1 MEDIKPLIDGYLKDL
16 DKIYR
21 YGIQSGVITAELS
34 YRPTLENLFK
44 GLSTYISPHIDHVF
58 EPCKQGESGRP
69 DWLFFNKDTMGCYGY
84 VEAKG
89 YNPSQPL
96 RQQSYVSQVQRYL
109 YLGNTVILTDGIDF
123 IMYEPNGNVQ
133 SISLCNK
140 PIKRSEIT
148 VPFGDVLSFFQC
160 FFKEESLRL
169 ISEKQL
175 VSELSFRAKC
185 LCKDIEDILS
195 LSEDEAEDEAERQT
209 IVSLN
214 QLWKIAA
221 DSHDST
227 LKDNH
232 NFASFVSQI
241 LAFGLLYAHRCLHT
255 DGMTPKEC
263 YKQLRAFW
271 TSRSYKR
278 ESGRLVPF
286 RKLLEALSAEL
297 QSPFSK
303 LGIWYD
309 STRRWLSC
317 VKLTVK
323 QVQAPDFHGLY
334 ETFLSKY
341 DGKTRSDFGAWYT
354 PMCLAEYVT
363 RFVKAVSPL
372 DLPERDLFS
381 QPVKIIDPCC
391 GTGTFLEAVFKNM
404 DLHPHSQ
411 IVGFEILP
419 VPYALA
425 NYRISMLLSAELA
438 DIEIVLTNTLS
449 DCTFKRMSIQGD
461 VSEAVSSLFIKEQN
475 KAKKFSSPPLTVILG
490 NPPCSDS
497 FSGRDEGS
505 VISRLMDDFRP
516 PKPERK
522 ARSNTMKQVANE
534 SQMFLR
540 WCLYKAEKSC
550 PSIFAVIM
558 PSAFASHDSYQSAR
572 QYLVK
577 KVADLW
583 VLPFDADTRAGHKSQ
598 NLFGTRQGRLLLV
611 GIVKS
616 DSSGVG
622 HIHYKSIINYTR
634 KQKTDFFSAEIN
646 LEEGWQTLPLDD
658 DLVFVPR
665 HSINKDLYE
674 RFFPITSIFERNCSG
689 IKASPTALLVH
700 CSRGQLLRRCRD
712 VADTSKTYED
722 IKERWFNGQQKIP
735 AEGKLSWS
743 VRMAMQKISENNI
756 FPYSFRPFLTA
767 KVLLDPQVTEALK
780 NASGE
785 GFRMR
790 PELQSAFSSTE
801 VFGFAIAPTPA
812 TISATMEKFTSFCWH
827 LPDNDLVSR
836 NNARIFCNRFP
847 EYKTKHDW
855 DGRIKSNIN
864 KTLLKTLAQTYSFP
878 AQKIENVLVFYI
890 YGVLN
895 SKAYYCTFSSKLY
908 SSAGILPAVPI
919 TADTVLFERMA
930 EIGKAMANTEK
941 DGYVAGEESVK
952 SAILEMPLLNKADY
966 CYDKYVVKG
975 DSITLFWQ
983 NQIVLEFRVKPEL
996 LSFKSCGY
1004 EVIKTWLK
1012 FHQYSYYR
1020 KACSPKVIYQLSN
1033 LAGCI
1038 NTYLDLV
1045 NEADTL
1051 FLRIIGSSFVK
1062 RDA

>member
-1 MEDIKPLIDGYLKDL
+1 MDDIKSLTEGYLKEL
-16 DKIYR
+16 DKVYQ
-21 YGIQSGVITAELS
+21 YGKQSGTTTAELS
-34 YRPTLENLFK
+34 FRPALDNFFE
-44 GLSTYISPHIDHVF
+44 GLSRYISPCIGHVF
-58 EPCKQGESGRP
+58 EPRAQGKSGRP
-69 DWLFFNKDTMGCYGY
+69 DWLFFNKETMGSYGY

-89 YNPSQPL
+89 FNPNQPL
-96 RQQSYVSQVQRYL
+96 QPQSYRAQVQRYL
-109 YLGNTVILTDGIDF
+109 YLGNPVILTDGIDF

-133 SISLCNK
+133 SVSLCKK
-140 PIKRSEIT
+140 PIKNGQIT
-148 VPFGDVLSFFQC
+148 VSPALFPFFQC
-160 FFKEESLRL
+160 FFKEEGHRP

-175 VSELSFRAKC
+175 VAELSSRAKC
-185 LCKDIEDILS
+185 LCEDIEDILS

-232 NFASFVSQI
+232 HFASFVSQI

-255 DGMTPKEC
+255 DGMAPNEC
-263 YKQLRAFW
+263 YKRLQAFW
-271 TSRSYKR
+271 TSRSYKKDA
-278 ESGRLVPF
+278 GRLVPF
-286 RKLLEALSAEL
+286 KNLLEALSAEL

-309 STRRWLSC
+309 STRRRLSC
-317 VKLTVK
+317 IKLSEK

-334 ETFLSKY
+334 ETFLSQY

-363 RFVKAVSPL
+363 RFVKAVSL
-372 DLPERDLFS
+372 IALPGQDLFAR
-381 QPVKIIDPCC
+381 PVKIIDPCC

-404 DLHPHSQ
+404 DLHPQSQ
-411 IVGFEILP
+411 IIGFEILP

-425 NYRISMLLSAELA
+425 NYRISMLPVEEPA

-449 DCTFKRMSIQGD
+449 DCTFKRMHVQGGATD
-461 VSEAVSSLFIKEQN
+461 TVSAFFIKEQN
-475 KAKKFSSPPLTVILG
+475 KAQKLSSPPLTVILG

-497 FSGRDEGS
+497 FFGRNEGS
-505 VISRLMDDFRP
+505 VISKLMDDFRP
-516 PKPERK
+516 PKQERK
-522 ARSNTMKQVANE
+522 ARSNIMKQVVNE

-540 WCLYKAEKSC
+540 WCLYKAEQSR

-558 PSAFASHDSYQSAR
+558 PSAFAAHDSYQSAR
-572 QYLVK
+572 QYLAR

-583 VLPFDADTRAGHKSQ
+583 VLPFDTDNRAGHKGQ

-616 DSSGVG
+616 GSAGVG
-622 HIHYKSIINYTR
+622 HIHYKSIVHYTR
-634 KQKTDFFSAEIN
+634 KEKTDFFSAGIN
-646 LEEGWQTLPLDD
+646 LHDSWQTMRLEDD
-658 DLVFVPR
+658 WAFVPR
-665 HSINKDLYE
+665 NPHNKELYE
-674 RFFPITSIFERNCSG
+674 SFFPLTSVFERYCSG

-700 CSRGQLLRRCRD
+700 CSEGQLLRRCRYI
-712 VADTSKTYED
+712 ADAGKTYED
-722 IKERWFNGQQKIP
+722 IKERWFSGQQKIP
-735 AEGKLSWS
+735 AGDKLSWP
-743 VRMAMQKISENNI
+743 VRMAMQTIDADSV

-767 KVLLDPQVTEALK
+767 RILLDSKVTEALK
-780 NASGE
+780 SASGE
-785 GFRMR
+785 GMRVR
-790 PELQSAFSSTE
+790 PELQSAFASSE

-812 TISATMEKFTSFCWH
+812 TISTAMEKFTSFCWH

-847 EYKTKHDW
+847 EYKTQRDW
-855 DGRIKSNIN
+855 DKGIKSNIN
-864 KTLLKTLAQTYSFP
+864 KSLVRILAQTYFSP
-878 AQKIENVLVFYI
+878 EESVEDLLLFYV

-895 SKAYYCTFSSKLY
+895 SKAYFHAFSSKLY
-908 SSAGILPAVPI
+908 SSTGVLPAIPI
-919 TADTVLFERMA
+919 TADKDFFKRMA

-941 DGYVAGEESVK
+941 DGYHAGDEAVR
-952 SAILEMPLLNKADY
+952 SAVLEMPLLDKAEY
-966 CYDKYVVKG
+966 CFDKYVIKG
-975 DSITLFWQ
+975 DSITLLWQ
-983 NQIVLEFRVKPEL
+983 KQPVLVFRVKPEL
-996 LSFKSCGY
+996 LSFKVSGY

-1012 FHQYSYYR
+1012 FHQYAYYR
-1020 KACSPKVIYQLSN
+1020 KACPLDDMNHLCN

-1045 NEADTL
+1045 NEADTA
-1051 FLRIIGSSFVK
+1051 FLSIIGSSLVK
-1062 RDA
+1062 RFA